1 MFFVQL
7 QAYNQLNV
15 KHTII
20 KFEAVMPCMLKIT
33 ATRQLLIVSC
43 SLLKNA
49 KIDTATR
56 PTVMSSE
63 SYYFNRLFI

>member
-1 MFFVQL
+1 MAMFFVQL

-33 ATRQLLIVSC
+33 ATKQLLNASWIP
-43 SLLKNA
+43 LKNV
-49 KIDTATR
+49 KIDIATR

-63 SYYFNRLFI
+63 SFI

>member
-1 MFFVQL
+1 MCFVQL

-15 KHTII
+15 KHTTT
-20 KFEAVMPCMLKIT
+20 KFVAVMPCMLKIT

-49 KIDTATR
+49 KIDTVTR

-63 SYYFNRLFI
+63 SFS

>member
-7 QAYNQLNV
+7 QHYNQLNV
-15 KHTII
+15 KHTTT
-20 KFEAVMPCMLKIT
+20 KFVVVMPCMLKIT

-43 SLLKNA
+43 SLLKNV
-49 KIDTATR
+49 KTDIATR

-63 SYYFNRLFI
+63 SFI

>member
-1 MFFVQL
+1 MYFVQL

-20 KFEAVMPCMLKIT
+20 KFVAVMPCMLKIT
-33 ATRQLLIVSC
+33 ATRQLLIAYC

-49 KIDTATR
+49 KIDTVTR

-63 SYYFNRLFI
+63 SFS

>member
-1 MFFVQL
+1 MFFAQL

-20 KFEAVMPCMLKIT
+20 KFVAVMPCMLKIT
-33 ATRQLLIVSC
+33 ATRQLPIVFC

-49 KIDTATR
+49 KIDIATR

-63 SYYFNRLFI
+63 SFS

>member
-1 MFFVQL
+1 MYFVQL

-20 KFEAVMPCMLKIT
+20 KFVAVMPCMLKIT

-49 KIDTATR
+49 KIDTVTR

-63 SYYFNRLFI
+63 SFS